1 MSFNFTWEDFIQK
14 IKQDPNFQKTLK
26 MVESD
31 RESKNVFPPHKDVF
45 NVFRQSMDDIKVVII
60 GQDPY
65 HGNGQAH
72 GYSFSVPTG
81 IKPPPSLKN
90 IYQEIKNEFGYE
102 MDLKNGNLTPWV
114 EQGVFLLNTSLT
126 VIEQTPGSHSNIG
139 WDIFTTGVIEEIC
152 RKQKN
157 IVFLLWGAHAA
168 SLEKYI
174 KGEHLILK
182 SAHPSPFSVH
192 RGFFGNNHFKD
203 ANEYLEKNGKKAI
216 NWKI

>member
-1 MSFNFTWEDFIQK
+1 MNY
-14 IKQDPNFQKTLK
+14 LK
-26 MVESD
+26 YYLLFYPQYYNLSIVE
-31 RESKNVFPPHKDVF
+31 
-45 NVFRQSMDDIKVVII
+45 
-60 GQDPY
+60 
-65 HGNGQAH
+65 
-72 GYSFSVPTG
+72 
-81 IKPPPSLKN
+81 LK
-90 IYQEIKNEFGYE
+90 KKYE